1 MIEQRFGESTPLSI
15 GVEEEV
21 MLLDAHSLAPIGAI
35 RELLAE
41 TDGLDLPGTLKTE
54 LHASVVE
61 LNTEVCASVDEA
73 VAAIGVLRART
84 SEGLDELGL
93 VMAAAGSHPFA
104 EPEELPIT
112 DEKRYEEMVG
122 YAGVTA
128 RRQGVNGL
136 HVHLGMPGPD
146 ECMST
151 LETLLPW
158 MPFVL
163 AVSANSPFMS
173 GRATGLASNRAEILA
188 QLPRSGAPP
197 VFDGYAEWERWIEG
211 LVATGLMKE
220 YTQVWWDIRPHPK
233 FGTLEIRMPDQ
244 PTGLDRTA
252 GFVAL
257 LRDLCE
263 WALEHP
269 ARGARRP
276 RDLPAEQVG
285 GGAVRA
291 RRRVDPRRA
300 SRPGAGAVRG
310 ASGRDLARPGALR
323 GRAAARS
330 GRCRRSLRRYRAPDV
345 AVVKETIEVSGIR
358 CERCVNR
365 LAAALRGH
373 EGLEFATANLMGQV
387 VLEWD
392 DERTSREDI
401 VDAMAGAGFKQQ
413 PASV

>member
-21 MLLDAHSLAPIGAI
+21 MLLDAQSLAPVGAI

-61 LNTEVCASVDEA
+61 LNTEVCESVDEA

-84 SEGLDELGL
+84 SEALEGLGL

-136 HVHLGMPGPD
+136 HVHVGMPGPD
-146 ECMST
+146 ECMTT

-163 AVSANSPFMS
+163 AASANSPFMS

-188 QLPRSGAPP
+188 QLPRSSAPP
-197 VFDGYAEWERWIEG
+197 VFDGYGEWESWIEG
-211 LVATGLMKE
+211 LVATGLMKD
-220 YTQVWWDIRPHPK
+220 YTQVWWDVRPHPR

-252 GFVAL
+252 AFVSL
-257 LRDLCE
+257 LRDLCA

-269 ARGARRP
+269 APAPADRGIYQQNRWA
-276 RDLPAEQVG
+276 
-285 GGAVRA
+285 AVRYGPDA
-291 RRRVDPRRA
+291 ELIHDGRLSSGCAELYEELPVETSLDPDLSEGA
-300 SRPGAGAVRG
+300 LQLEQGDAGA
-310 ASGRDLARPGALR
+310 ACA
-323 GRAAARS
+323 
-330 GRCRRSLRRYRAPDV
+330 
-345 AVVKETIEVSGIR
+345 
-358 CERCVNR
+358 
-365 LAAALRGH
+365 
-373 EGLEFATANLMGQV
+373 
-387 VLEWD
+387 
-392 DERTSREDI
+392 DI
-401 VDAMAGAGFKQQ
+401 VRRTW
-413 PASV
+413 PS

>member
-21 MLLDAHSLAPIGAI
+21 MLLDAQSLAPVGAI

-84 SEGLDELGL
+84 SEALEGLGL

-136 HVHLGMPGPD
+136 HVHVGMPGAD
-146 ECMST
+146 ECMRT

-188 QLPRSGAPP
+188 QLPRSSAPP
-197 VFDGYAEWERWIEG
+197 VFDGYSSWETWIEG
-211 LVATGLMKE
+211 LVATGLMKD
-220 YTQVWWDIRPHPK
+220 YTQVWWDVRPHPR

-269 ARGARRP
+269 ASKPADRGIYQQNRW
-276 RDLPAEQVG
+276 
-285 GGAVRA
+285 
-291 RRRVDPRRA
+291 
-300 SRPGAGAVRG
+300 
-310 ASGRDLARPGALR
+310 
-323 GRAAARS
+323 AAARY
-330 GRCRRSLRRYRAPDV
+330 GPDAELVYDWRLVRVRDLYEELPVETSLDPSLSEGALQLEQGD
-345 AVVKETIEVSGIR
+345 AG
-358 CERCVNR
+358 
-365 LAAALRGH
+365 AAGA
-373 EGLEFATANLMGQV
+373 
-387 VLEWD
+387 
-392 DERTSREDI
+392 DI
-401 VDAMAGAGFKQQ
+401 VRRTW
-413 PASV
+413 PS

>member
-1 MIEQRFGESTPLSI
+1 MIEQRFGESSLLSI

-21 MLLDAHSLAPIGAI
+21 MLLDAQSLAPVGAI

-41 TDGLDLPGTLKTE
+41 TDGLELPGTLKTE

-61 LNTEVCASVDEA
+61 LNTEVCASVAEA

-84 SEGLDELGL
+84 SEGLGDLGL

-136 HVHLGMPGPD
+136 HVHVGMPGAV
-146 ECMST
+146 ECMTT

-173 GRATGLASNRAEILA
+173 ARATGLASNRAEILA

-197 VFDGYAEWERWIEG
+197 IFDGYGGWETWIEA
-211 LVATGLMKE
+211 LVATGLMKD
-220 YTQVWWDIRPHPK
+220 YTQVWWDVRPHPR

-257 LRDLCE
+257 LRDLCA
-263 WALEHP
+263 WALENP
-269 ARGARRP
+269 APEPADRGIYQQNRW
-276 RDLPAEQVG
+276 
-285 GGAVRA
+285 
-291 RRRVDPRRA
+291 
-300 SRPGAGAVRG
+300 
-310 ASGRDLARPGALR
+310 
-323 GRAAARS
+323 AAARYGPDAELIHD
-330 GRCRRSLRRYRAPDV
+330 GRLVRVGELYEELPVETSLDPSLSEGALQLEQGD
-345 AVVKETIEVSGIR
+345 AG
-358 CERCVNR
+358 
-365 LAAALRGH
+365 AACA
-373 EGLEFATANLMGQV
+373 
-387 VLEWD
+387 
-392 DERTSREDI
+392 DI
-401 VDAMAGAGFKQQ
+401 VRRTW
-413 PASV
+413 PS

>member
-1 MIEQRFGESTPLSI
+1 
-15 GVEEEV
+15 
-21 MLLDAHSLAPIGAI
+21 MLLDAQSLAPVGAI

-41 TDGLDLPGTLKTE
+41 TDGLELPGTLKTE

-61 LNTEVCASVDEA
+61 LNTEVCASVAEA

-84 SEGLDELGL
+84 SEGLGDLGL

-136 HVHLGMPGPD
+136 HVHVGMPGAE
-146 ECMST
+146 ECMTT

-197 VFDGYAEWERWIEG
+197 IFDGYTGWETWIEG
-211 LVATGLMKE
+211 LVATGLMKD
-220 YTQVWWDIRPHPK
+220 YTQVWWDARPHPR

-257 LRDLCE
+257 LRDLCA

-269 ARGARRP
+269 APEPADRGIYQQNRW
-276 RDLPAEQVG
+276 
-285 GGAVRA
+285 
-291 RRRVDPRRA
+291 
-300 SRPGAGAVRG
+300 
-310 ASGRDLARPGALR
+310 
-323 GRAAARS
+323 AAARYGPDAELIHD
-330 GRCRRSLRRYRAPDV
+330 GRLLRVRELYEELPVETSLDLSLSEGALQLEQGD
-345 AVVKETIEVSGIR
+345 AG
-358 CERCVNR
+358 
-365 LAAALRGH
+365 AACA
-373 EGLEFATANLMGQV
+373 
-387 VLEWD
+387 
-392 DERTSREDI
+392 DI
-401 VDAMAGAGFKQQ
+401 VRRTW
-413 PASV
+413 PS

>member
-1 MIEQRFGESTPLSI
+1 MAIEQRFGESSPLSI

-21 MLLDAHSLAPIGAI
+21 MLLDAESLAPVGAV

-41 TDGLDLPGTLKTE
+41 MEGLDLPGTVKTE

-61 LNTEVCASVDEA
+61 LTTGICSSVDEA
-73 VAAIGVLRART
+73 VEAIGVLRART
-84 SEGLDELGL
+84 SEGLEALGL

-112 DEKRYEEMVG
+112 DEKRYVEMVG

-136 HVHLGMPGPD
+136 HVHVGMPGAD
-146 ECMST
+146 ECMRT

-158 MPFVL
+158 MPLVL
-163 AVSANSPFMS
+163 ALSANSPYLS

-197 VFDGYAEWERWIEG
+197 VFDGYSGWETWIEG
-211 LVATGLMKE
+211 LVATGLMKD
-220 YTQVWWDIRPHPK
+220 YTQVWWDVRPHPR

-257 LRDLCE
+257 LSDLCA

-269 ARGARRP
+269 APGPADRGLYQQNRW
-276 RDLPAEQVG
+276 
-285 GGAVRA
+285 
-291 RRRVDPRRA
+291 
-300 SRPGAGAVRG
+300 
-310 ASGRDLARPGALR
+310 
-323 GRAAARS
+323 AAARYGPDAELVHD
-330 GRCRRSLRRYRAPDV
+330 GRLVRVRELFEELPVETSLDPALSEGALQLDQGD
-345 AVVKETIEVSGIR
+345 AG
-358 CERCVNR
+358 
-365 LAAALRGH
+365 AACA
-373 EGLEFATANLMGQV
+373 
-387 VLEWD
+387 
-392 DERTSREDI
+392 DI
-401 VDAMAGAGFKQQ
+401 VRRTW
-413 PASV
+413 PS

>member
-21 MLLDAHSLAPIGAI
+21 MMLDAESLAPVGAI

-41 TDGLDLPGTLKTE
+41 TEGLDLPGTLKTE
-54 LHASVVE
+54 LHAAVVE
-61 LNTEVCASVDEA
+61 LNTEVCGSVDEA
-73 VAAIGVLRART
+73 ISAIGVLRARA
-84 SEGLDELGL
+84 SEGLERLGL

-136 HVHLGMPGPD
+136 HVHVGMPGAD
-146 ECMST
+146 ERMRT

-163 AVSANSPFMS
+163 AVAANSPYMS

-197 VFDGYAEWERWIEG
+197 VFDGYSGWETWIEALVEIG
-211 LVATGLMKE
+211 LLKD
-220 YTQVWWDIRPHPK
+220 YTQVWWDVRPHPR

-269 ARGARRP
+269 APAPADRGIYQQNRWAAARYGP
-276 RDLPAEQVG
+276 DAELIHDG
-285 GGAVRA
+285 RLVRA
-291 RRRVDPRRA
+291 RELYEELPVETSLDPSLSEGA
-300 SRPGAGAVRG
+300 LQLAQGDAGA
-310 ASGRDLARPGALR
+310 ACA
-323 GRAAARS
+323 
-330 GRCRRSLRRYRAPDV
+330 
-345 AVVKETIEVSGIR
+345 
-358 CERCVNR
+358 
-365 LAAALRGH
+365 
-373 EGLEFATANLMGQV
+373 
-387 VLEWD
+387 
-392 DERTSREDI
+392 DI
-401 VDAMAGAGFKQQ
+401 VRRTW
-413 PASV
+413 PS

>member
-1 MIEQRFGESTPLSI
+1 VIERHFGESSPLSV

-21 MLLDAHSLAPIGAI
+21 MLLDGASLAPVGAV

-41 TDGLDLPGTLKTE
+41 TDGFDLPGTLKTE

-84 SEGLDELGL
+84 SEALAELGL

-136 HVHLGMPGPD
+136 HVHLGMPGAE
-146 ECMST
+146 ECMAT
-151 LETLLPW
+151 LETVLPW
-158 MPFVL
+158 MPLVL
-163 AVSANSPFMS
+163 AVSANSPYLA

-197 VFDGYAEWERWIEG
+197 VFDGYAGWEDWIDRF
-211 LVATGLMKE
+211 VATGLMKD
-220 YTQVWWDIRPHPK
+220 YTQVWWDVRPHPR

-252 GFVAL
+252 GFIRL

-263 WALEHP
+263 WALQHP
-269 ARGARRP
+269 SSEPADRGIYQQNRW
-276 RDLPAEQVG
+276 
-285 GGAVRA
+285 
-291 RRRVDPRRA
+291 
-300 SRPGAGAVRG
+300 
-310 ASGRDLARPGALR
+310 
-323 GRAAARS
+323 AAARYGPDAELIQD
-330 GRCRRSLRRYRAPDV
+330 GRLLRVRELVEELPVETSLDPALSEGALQLDHGD
-345 AVVKETIEVSGIR
+345 AG
-358 CERCVNR
+358 
-365 LAAALRGH
+365 AACA
-373 EGLEFATANLMGQV
+373 
-387 VLEWD
+387 
-392 DERTSREDI
+392 DI
-401 VDAMAGAGFKQQ
+401 VRRTW
-413 PASV
+413 PS

>member
-1 MIEQRFGESTPLSI
+1 MVEQRFGESTPLSI

-21 MLLDAHSLAPIGAI
+21 MLLDAQSLAPVGAI

-41 TDGLDLPGTLKTE
+41 TDGLELPGTLKTE

-61 LNTEVCASVDEA
+61 LNTEVCASVAEA

-84 SEGLDELGL
+84 SEGLGDLGL

-136 HVHLGMPGPD
+136 HVHVGMPGAE
-146 ECMST
+146 ECMTT

-197 VFDGYAEWERWIEG
+197 IFDGYSGWETLDRGARRDRPDEG
-211 LVATGLMKE
+211 LHAGVVG
-220 YTQVWWDIRPHPK
+220 RP
-233 FGTLEIRMPDQ
+233 
-244 PTGLDRTA
+244 PTPSLRHARDPHA
-252 GFVAL
+252 GPADGPRQDGR
-257 LRDLCE
+257 LRRAAAGPLRVG
-263 WALEHP
+263 
-269 ARGARRP
+269 ARASGSGARRP
-276 RDLPAEQVG
+276 RDLPAEQMG
-285 GGAVRA
+285 GGTVRA
-291 RRRVDPRRA
+291 GRA
-300 SRPGAGAVRG
+300 S
-310 ASGRDLARPGALR
+310 
-323 GRAAARS
+323 
-330 GRCRRSLRRYRAPDV
+330 
-345 AVVKETIEVSGIR
+345 
-358 CERCVNR
+358 
-365 LAAALRGH
+365 
-373 EGLEFATANLMGQV
+373 
-387 VLEWD
+387 
-392 DERTSREDI
+392 
-401 VDAMAGAGFKQQ
+401 
-413 PASV
+413 

>member
-1 MIEQRFGESTPLSI
+1 VIEQHFGESSPLSI

-21 MLLDAHSLAPIGAI
+21 MLLDRESFAPVGAI
-35 RELLAE
+35 RELLEE

-61 LNTEVCASVDEA
+61 LNTEVCASVEEA

-84 SEGLDELGL
+84 SEGLEGLGL

-136 HVHLGMPGPD
+136 HVHVGMPSAA
-146 ECMST
+146 ECMSA

-163 AVSANSPFMS
+163 AVSANSPFLS

-188 QLPRSGAPP
+188 QLPRSAAPP

-220 YTQVWWDIRPHPK
+220 YTQVWWDLRPHPK
-233 FGTLEIRMPDQ
+233 FGMLEIRMPDQ
-244 PTGLDRTA
+244 PTGLERTA
-252 GFVAL
+252 GFIAL
-257 LRDLCE
+257 LRDLCA

-269 ARGARRP
+269 AAEPADRGIYQQNRW
-276 RDLPAEQVG
+276 
-285 GGAVRA
+285 
-291 RRRVDPRRA
+291 
-300 SRPGAGAVRG
+300 
-310 ASGRDLARPGALR
+310 
-323 GRAAARS
+323 AAARYGPDAELIFD
-330 GRCRRSLRRYRAPDV
+330 GRLVPVRELYDELPVETSLDRGLSEGALQLHHGD
-345 AVVKETIEVSGIR
+345 AG
-358 CERCVNR
+358 
-365 LAAALRGH
+365 AACA
-373 EGLEFATANLMGQV
+373 
-387 VLEWD
+387 
-392 DERTSREDI
+392 DI
-401 VDAMAGAGFKQQ
+401 VRRTW
-413 PASV
+413 PS